1 MTSAHMQL
9 SIPCLR
15 YLRLCLQ
22 VFACAILIWHVPLA
36 NADQQ
41 AEMKKLQE
49 NIAKLQKELK
59 EVQGTRSQLQQEL
72 QKSETEMGE
81 LLKKIDRIQ
90 REFNE
95 QNQQLEKLN
104 KERERLQEARRQQ
117 QNHVAEQV
125 QVAYRMG
132 QQSQMKLLL
141 NQESPER
148 LARML
153 AYHQRIFSAHS
164 EKLEAY
170 LDTLNQLDL
179 LEPQI
184 LEKRSTLE
192 ANQQALNRQREQLKQ
207 QQNQRQ
213 QILASINN
221 TIKSKDGELGQLQE
235 DRQRLQKL
243 LTEVARTVAQ
253 VPLPASGER
262 FSIRK
267 GKLPWPAQGRIISRF
282 GSSRAGGQMQW
293 SGVLIGANA
302 GQPVIAVH
310 HGRVVFADYFRGH
323 GLLVIIDHGEGYLSL
338 YAHNQSLFKATG
350 DWVQAGD
357 AIASVGSSGGQEQPG
372 LYFEI
377 RHQGKPTDPGP
388 WLARV

>member
-1 MTSAHMQL
+1 MTSARTQL
-9 SIPCLR
+9 LIPRLR
-15 YLRLCLQ
+15 QCLQ
-22 VFACAILIWHVPLA
+22 ILACCSALFLWSPVVS
-36 NADQQ
+36 ADQQ
-41 AEMKKLQE
+41 EEMKKLQE

-59 EVQGTRSQLQQEL
+59 EVQGTRAELQQDL
-72 QKSETEMGE
+72 QKSESEMGE

-90 REFNE
+90 REFKE

-104 KERERLQEARRQQ
+104 QEREQLQDARRQQ
-117 QNHVAEQV
+117 QNQVAEQV

-132 QQSQMKLLL
+132 QQSQLKLLL

-148 LARML
+148 LTRML

-164 EKLEAY
+164 EKLQAY
-170 LDTLNQLDL
+170 LETLNQLDI

-184 LEKRSTLE
+184 FEKRSALETSQETL
-192 ANQQALNRQREQLKQ
+192 NQQHEQLKQ
-207 QQNQRQ
+207 QQRQRQ
-213 QILASINN
+213 QILAGINK
-221 TIKSKDGELGQLQE
+221 TIKSKGGELSQLQE

-243 LTEVARTVAQ
+243 LQEVERTVAR
-253 VPLPASGER
+253 VPLPASGEA
-262 FSIRK
+262 FSKRR
-267 GKLPWPAQGRIISRF
+267 GRLPWPTQGKIVARF
-282 GSSRAGGQMQW
+282 GSARAGGQMQW
-293 SGVLIGANA
+293 SGVLIAAAA
-302 GQPVIAVH
+302 GHPVVAVH

-357 AIASVGSSGGQEQPG
+357 AIANVGSSGGQEQPG